1 MKNILVNLFRYH
13 VKSCTLQFMAHLFIL
28 ALILIRILDPSYA
41 EIPDMGMFMFM
52 DFHECSERLCG
63 WGNWHLHILIIL
75 FLFIKT
81 KNQNPISS
89 IRHGKVPIQGIIPGL
104 Q

>member
-1 MKNILVNLFRYH
+1 MFSITTFKLRNVYFLSHF
-13 VKSCTLQFMAHLFIL
+13 FIFSVHTYG
-28 ALILIRILDPSYA
+28 IFDPSYP
-41 EIPDMGMFMFM
+41 ESSDMGTFMFM
-52 DFHECSERLCG
+52 DFHECSKRLCG
-63 WGNWHLHILIIL
+63 RGNWHLHILIIL

-81 KNQNPISS
+81 TNQNPISS